1 MKLNPNMWKKLFD
14 FAPDIYYIHDEKGIF
29 VYANKMA
36 EKITGLTPKKLKS
49 KEFINLGIF
58 PDYEIKKVSY
68 LVKSVLSG
76 KQIGPANVDIKNV
89 KTGKI
94 TTVEVIAKRC
104 YCGSKKKYFVL
115 GVARDVTTKVIAEK
129 KLHESIKKLKE
140 LNKEKNMFLSIAAH
154 ELKTPMAAI
163 KGFTQLLNNDEL
175 VKDKEKRSKYLKII
189 ENEVDR
195 LSLLVTDLLDLTR
208 IDLGTIKFIV
218 EDVDISEILDRVQK
232 EMQQLAKEKKLQ
244 LSYECKNKIKIK
256 TDREKLYEI
265 LINLVSNAIKY
276 TEKGFVKVV
285 AEKQGKFI
293 KFSVIDTGIGIDKKY
308 HKKIFERFFQVD
320 PTYTRENKGYG
331 LGLSVCKE
339 LVNKMG
345 GKIWFDSEVGKGTTF
360 YFTLPINSRVKR

>member
-1 MKLNPNMWKKLFD
+1 MKLL
-14 FAPDIYYIHDEKGIF
+14 
-29 VYANKMA
+29 
-36 EKITGLTPKKLKS
+36 LKDA
-49 KEFINLGIF
+49 IVTL
-58 PDYEIKKVSY
+58 
-68 LVKSVLSG
+68 
-76 KQIGPANVDIKNV
+76 IKN
-89 KTGKI
+89 
-94 TTVEVIAKRC
+94 
-104 YCGSKKKYFVL
+104 FVL
-115 GVARDVTTKVIAEK
+115 GVARDVTNKVNAEK
-129 KLHESIKKLKE
+129 KLKDSIRKLKE

-175 VKDKEKRSKYLKII
+175 IKDKEKRSKYLKII

-208 IDLGTIKFIV
+208 IDLGTIKLII
-218 EDVDISEILDRVQK
+218 EDTNVSEILDRVEK
-232 EMQQLAKEKKLQ
+232 EMQQLAKEKNLQ
-244 LSYECKNKIKIK
+244 LSYECKKEIKLK
-256 TDREKLYEI
+256 TDKEKLYEI

-276 TEKGFVKVV
+276 TEKGFVKIV
-285 AEKQGKFI
+285 AEKEGKLI

-308 HKKIFERFFQVD
+308 RKKIFERFFQID